1 LCCSPEVAF
10 AFALNTNSLMI
21 NLPFVLNSTG
31 RDEMRGQSINKFD
44 VVIIDEAAQATEPA
58 CWVQIIKGKK
68 LPWYVSIYDNIF
80 T

>member
-1 LCCSPEVAF
+1 LCCSPEV

-31 RDEMRGQSINKFD
+31 RDEMRSQSINKFD
-44 VVIIDEAAQATEPA
+44 VVIIDGAAQAAEPA
-58 CWVQIIKGKK
+58 CWVQMVKGNR
-68 LPWYVSIYDNIF
+68 LSWYVSIYDNIF